1 MRWKASKTLN
11 CFCLSY
17 VIVFV
22 SSTWKNL
29 CCFCVQCLE
38 LRITLAVILFA
49 AFVLRRLAAVNGVT
63 VTLRGLYFGP
73 SQGNTAGG
81 SAAPGRWPC
90 RLSRTSLRQ
99 RRPLNYRHFTHTCL
113 ISRRTTHCLG
123 ARKTLPGWAWEWN
136 SRSRLIYIYG
146 LHINKF
152 YFQNH
157 NSGYACELKQ
167 QGKCTHL
174 EMGSFDCRFSSSG
187 FYVRTQVGPI
197 M

>member
-11 CFCLSY
+11 CFCLCNCFRVQYLEESMLFSCP
-17 VIVFV
+17 VFGTENNA
-22 SSTWKNL
+22 SSHSFCCL
-29 CCFCVQCLE
+29 CFEKTSCF
-38 LRITLAVILFA
+38 
-49 AFVLRRLAAVNGVT
+49 NGVT

-73 SQGNTAGG
+73 CQGNTAGG

-123 ARKTLPGWAWEWN
+123 ARKTLHGWAWEWN
-136 SRSRLIYIYG
+136 SRSRLIYIYS

-174 EMGSFDCRFSSSG
+174 EMGSFDCRFSSSR
-187 FYVRTQVGPI
+187 FYVRTQVGPK